1 MGVAFRNPMLHHVM
15 LIMQIN
21 GTSYI
26 GAAELAVELG
36 VSRQTL
42 WRWRTE
48 RKIPQGH
55 RFRDKRILFT
65 IDEADEIRRF
75 ANKLEPANTLIPG
88 QFKLFN
94 GSPRS
99 ES

>member
-1 MGVAFRNPMLHHVM
+1 M
-15 LIMQIN
+15 LIN
-21 GTSYI
+21 GISYI
-26 GAAELAVELG
+26 GASELATELG

-48 RKIPQGH
+48 EKIPQGH

-65 IDEADEIRRF
+65 MAEVDEIRQY
-75 ANKLEPANTLIPG
+75 ANKLEPATPAAPG

-94 GSPRS
+94 GSQRS